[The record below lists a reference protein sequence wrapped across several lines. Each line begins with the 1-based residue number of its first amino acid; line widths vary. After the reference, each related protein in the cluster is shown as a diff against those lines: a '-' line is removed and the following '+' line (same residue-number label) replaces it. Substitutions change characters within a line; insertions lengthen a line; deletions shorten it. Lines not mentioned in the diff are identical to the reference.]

1 MKKIITLLLTL
12 TLLLSCVTLLPAC
25 GNLADSET
33 DGSTESNVPET
44 DNDETEGNVT
54 LDTDLDIRVS
64 VLNGTTGFG
73 AAQLMDATKNGKAA
87 LKYDFKVETD
97 ASVINTGLI
106 NNEID
111 IAALPTNAASVLYN
125 KTEGGVKVIALNTLG
140 VLYVVE
146 NGNTVNSLADLAGKT
161 VYCPAQNPEFIFRAV
176 CQMGGVENVTV
187 DTTYAQPAA
196 LMSAVAASEEG
207 MIAVLPEP
215 VLSVAM
221 NKNANLRVA
230 LDLTDEWSQ
239 NKGSASLVQGCIV
252 VRTAFLEEHPAE
264 VAKFLEEYKASIEFL
279 NSNVADAAN
288 MVVDLGI
295 YAGAAAVAEKA
306 IPKCNIVYM
315 DGEEM
320 QTALSAFLEVMY
332 GVAPASVGGKL
343 PEADFYYK
351 K

>member
-1 MKKIITLLLTL
+1 MKKIITLLLSL
-12 TLLLSCVTLLPAC
+12 MLMLSCFVLLPAC
-25 GNLADSET
+25 NRSAG
-33 DGSTESNVPET
+33 
-44 DNDETEGNVT
+44 
-54 LDTDLDIRVS
+54 LDTELEIRVS

-73 AAQLMDATKNGKAA
+73 AAQLIDAAKKDEAA
-87 LKYDFKVETD
+87 LNYNFKIETD
-97 ASVINTGLI
+97 ATVINAGII

-146 NGNTVNSLADLAGKT
+146 NGNTINSLADLAGKT

-176 CQMGGVENVTV
+176 CQLGGVENVTV

-196 LMSAVAASEEG
+196 LMSAVATFTEG

-221 NKNANLRVA
+221 SKNADLRVA
-230 LDLTDEWSQ
+230 LDLTNEWSQ
-239 NKGSASLVQGCIV
+239 NKGTASLVQGCIV

-279 NSNVADAAN
+279 NANVAEAAN

-295 YAGAAAVAEKA
+295 YAGAAAVAEMA

-315 DGEEM
+315 DGEDM
-320 QTALSAFLEVMY
+320 QAALSAFLEVMY
-332 GVAPASVGGKL
+332 DVAPASVGGAL
-343 PEADFYYK
+343 PDADFYYK

>member
-1 MKKIITLLLTL
+1 MKKLLTL
-12 TLLLSCVTLLPAC
+12 VLTIALMLSCMVLLPAC
-25 GNLADSET
+25 GNSAE
-33 DGSTESNVPET
+33 TESDPIESP
-44 DNDETEGNVT
+44 DKP
-54 LDTDLDIRVS
+54 LDTDLDVRVS

-73 AAQLMDATKNGKAA
+73 AAQLMDAAKKGNAA
-87 LKYDFKVETD
+87 LKYNFTVETD
-97 ASVINTGLI
+97 ATVINAGLI
-106 NNEID
+106 NGSVD

-125 KTEGGVKVIALNTLG
+125 KTEGGVKVLALNTLG

-146 NGNTVNSLADLAGKT
+146 NGNSVNSLSDLAGKT

-176 CQMGGVENVTV
+176 CQLGKVENVTI
-187 DTTYAQPAA
+187 DTSYAQPAA
-196 LMSAVAASEEG
+196 LMGAVATSSEG

-221 NKNANLRVA
+221 SKNSNLRVA
-230 LDLTDEWSQ
+230 LDLTEEWSK
-239 NKGSASLVQGCIV
+239 NSETPSLVQGCIV
-252 VRTAFLEEHPAE
+252 VRTAFLEDHPVE
-264 VAKFLEEYKASIEFL
+264 VTKFLEEYKTSIEFL
-279 NSNVADAAN
+279 NTNVSEASS

-320 QTALSAFLEVMY
+320 QAALSSYLEVMH
-332 GVAPASVGGKL
+332 GIAPASIGGKL
-343 PEADFYYK
+343 PDANFYYK

>member
-1 MKKIITLLLTL
+1 MKKIL
-12 TLLLSCVTLLPAC
+12 TLLLVLALMLSCITLIPAC
-25 GNLADSET
+25 NGSQET
-33 DGSTESNVPET
+33 DTEGTNESDTN
-44 DNDETEGNVT
+44 NDETNGTDSENK
-54 LDTDLDIRVS
+54 LDTELDIRIS

-73 AAQLMDATKNGKAA
+73 AAKLMDAANKKTAA
-87 LKYDFKVETD
+87 LDYKFKVETD
-97 ASVINTGLI
+97 ASVINAGII

-125 KTEGGVKVIALNTLG
+125 KTQGGVKVIALNTLG

-146 NGNTVNSLADLAGKT
+146 NGNTVNSLSDLAEKT

-176 CQMGGVENVTV
+176 CQLSNVENVTV

-196 LMSAVAASEEG
+196 LMSAVATSSEG

-215 VLSVAM
+215 IVSVAM

-230 LDLTDEWSQ
+230 LDITEEWENSKDEPLT
-239 NKGSASLVQGCIV
+239 QGCIV
-252 VRTAFLEEHPAE
+252 VRTAFLEEHPDE

-279 NSNVADAAN
+279 NANVSEAAQ

-295 YAGAAAVAEKA
+295 YAGAAAIAEKA

-315 DGEEM
+315 DGEDM
-320 QTALSAFLEVMY
+320 MNALSAFLDVMH
-332 GVAPASVGGKL
+332 GVNPQSVGGAL
-343 PEADFYYK
+343 PAEDFYYSK
-351 K
+351 